1 MQGIPSNAGDYTPQS
16 GIFTLGPDACVLSL
30 DAAAE
35 QLLGT
40 GAAELLGRSLLERFA
55 SAASRSRAGR
65 APGLPR
71 RSTVPSA
78 GARRE

>member
-55 SAASRSRAGR
+55 SAAAFRLRTQASG
-65 APGLPR
+65 
-71 RSTVPSA
+71 PSVNRPDC
-78 GARRE
+78 GV